1 MQFASDAAFLVKVR
15 CFLDLPA
22 SSVVRWLV
30 TMKIF
35 TRSSCRA
42 AAAMLA
48 ATLFSALAPGSASA
62 GIADAVRTKALSNG
76 ITVLVLENHKAPVA
90 TFNVFYHVGSR
101 NEQFGQT
108 GISHLL
114 EHLMFRGTKKYG
126 PEEFSNIIQENGGMD
141 NAFTTSDYTD
151 YFEDINKDHLDVP
164 IALEADRMAN
174 FAPQGFD
181 SERAV
186 VMEERRMSTEDKP
199 EDALDEQTRAAAFVE
214 HPYHWPVI
222 GWMQDIRRLTLDD
235 VNLYHSIYYS
245 PQNAVIV
252 TVGDFNGDQVM
263 KQIEEAFSGIGNG
276 PKAPAMPIVEP
287 EQRGERRIE
296 LRHAADLPS
305 FEEGF
310 HVPNLKAGADAY
322 ALEIA
327 GEVLADGK
335 SSRLYRRLVME
346 KRMVVDVN
354 AGFDMTSF
362 DPNLFVFAAQMRP
375 GVKTQDAMA
384 EVDKEIAALRDHPV
398 DASELQKAKN
408 LEQAQFVFGQDSVFR
423 EAMLLGIYQLL
434 GDYKQVDEYLPGI
447 DKVTPADVQRVA
459 KKYLVNEN
467 RTIGELI
474 PTGMLPKGAMGG
486 GLGGGQVRHIDA
498 AADEVL

>member
-1 MQFASDAAFLVKVR
+1 
-15 CFLDLPA
+15 
-22 SSVVRWLV
+22 
-30 TMKIF
+30 MKIL
-35 TRSSCRA
+35 SSSGYRA

-48 ATLFSALAPGSASA
+48 GTVFLALLPRFASA
-62 GIADAVRTKALSNG
+62 GIADAVKTKTLSNG
-76 ITVLVLENHKAPVA
+76 IRVLVLENHKAPVA

-101 NEQFGQT
+101 NEQFGKT
-108 GISHLL
+108 GISHLV

-174 FAPQGFD
+174 FAPKGFD

-199 EDALDEQTRAAAFVE
+199 EDALDEQMRAAAFVE

-222 GWMQDIRRLTLDD
+222 GWMQDIKRLTLDD
-235 VNLYHSIYYS
+235 VNTYHSIYYS

-276 PKAPAMPIVEP
+276 PKVPPMPIVEP
-287 EQRGERRIE
+287 EQKGERRIE

-310 HVPNLKAGADAY
+310 HVPNLKVGPDAF

-346 KRMVVDVN
+346 KRMVVDIN

-362 DPNLFVFAAQMRP
+362 DPSLFIFAAQMRP
-375 GVKTQDAMA
+375 GVKSQDAMA

-398 DASELQKAKN
+398 SADELQKAKN

-423 EAMLLGIYQLL
+423 EAMLLGIYELL

-447 DKVTPADVQRVA
+447 DKVTAADVQRVA
-459 KKYLVNEN
+459 QKYLVNEN
-467 RTIGELI
+467 RTIGVLI

-486 GLGGGQVRHIDA
+486 GLSGGQVRHIDA
-498 AADEVL
+498 TADEVVR